1 MSVSSEVQR
10 TLVKSPPEL
19 WAELSDP
26 ASLANHLG
34 ELGEIRIVRTVPETT
49 VEWEAAEVTGT
60 VQIKPSAWGTRVT
73 LSVTRERAQLD
84 PEPQLVGAG
93 VGAPTVQPDAQPQ
106 AQPHG
111 SELAASAFAES
122 KFVSEA
128 ASGSARPADV
138 ESAPG
143 VESESPAPADVESAP
158 EAESKSTGPADAESA
173 QAPQSENPGKLGA
186 GRTPAA
192 APADRAPPAPG
203 ATGHGD
209 AQSAASE
216 PEHHPE
222 GVATAGEPRESQPR
236 LAARRRFLKRAWR
249 RLRRLR
255 PVAPTPSPVVE
266 SAEDPLPEPSAAAA
280 GEPSPMLPA
289 SEPGEERLTPQPAPV
304 AGGQPSRADS
314 PSEPG
319 EERVAQG
326 PSAVTAG
333 EAASATGLAPARSD
347 GPNDPELERRA
358 AQTAN
363 APPDP
368 GELERR
374 TVEEM
379 TAVLM
384 SMLDRLGAAHH
395 RPFSRG

>member
-49 VEWEAAEVTGT
+49 VEWEAPEVTGT

-73 LSVTRERAQLD
+73 LSVTREQALD
-84 PEPQLVGAG
+84 PEPPLVGAG

-111 SELAASAFAES
+111 SELAASAFAQS
-122 KFVSEA
+122 KSVSEA
-128 ASGSARPADV
+128 ASGSAPPADV

-143 VESESPAPADVESAP
+143 VESESPAPADVQSAP
-158 EAESKSTGPADAESA
+158 EAESKSTGSADEESA
-173 QAPQSENPGKLGA
+173 QAAESENPGKLGP
-186 GRTPAA
+186 GRTPDGE
-192 APADRAPPAPG
+192 PADRAPPAAGAPG
-203 ATGHGD
+203 HRD

-222 GVATAGEPRESQPR
+222 GVATAGEPPESQPR

-255 PVAPTPSPVVE
+255 PVTPTPSPVVE
-266 SAEDPLPEPSAAAA
+266 SAGDPLPEPSAAAA
-280 GEPSPMLPA
+280 GEPSPMVPA

-304 AGGQPSRADS
+304 AAGHPSPADS

-347 GPNDPELERRA
+347 GPNAPELERPAGR
-358 AQTAN
+358 TAN
-363 APPDP
+363 SPPDP

-374 TVEEM
+374 TVEET